1 MMEVPLKINNSVSKG
16 NLRVRDIR
24 KFHVAVVQ
32 RRLRNVEKSVM
43 HLPSRCFA
51 DKNIHTNIHKSLYQA
66 VQTQAESF
74 LLLL

>member
-1 MMEVPLKINNSVSKG
+1 MMEVPLKITVTKG

-51 DKNIHTNIHKSLYQA
+51 DKNIHTNIHNSLYQA
-66 VQTQAESF
+66 VQTQAKSF